1 LMMSGT
7 DMISFYA
14 DAHYFTLHSAAD
26 LAWKQPLSPAPL
38 FTEGRPINNATY

>member
-1 LMMSGT
+1 MSDFISIIYGNKIDETLMMSGT

-26 LAWKQPLSPAPL
+26 LA
-38 FTEGRPINNATY
+38 